1 MGIKK
6 SKLLGCAGSL
16 MIFLGCLALTGI
28 VWLFREP
35 ITDYFFDD
43 AALAGLVGLLI
54 VVSLPFILYIAFM
67 LYRSTV

>member
-1 MGIKK
+1 
-6 SKLLGCAGSL
+6 

>member
-1 MGIKK
+1 
-6 SKLLGCAGSL
+6 
-16 MIFLGCLALTGI
+16 MIFLGCLVLTGI